1 MVEYFYSEKKYGSEK
16 MANFGKR
23 TVSLQL
29 YNAEKVVWIVVGG
42 IAIVIGAFIIYKFIY
57 VW

>member
-1 MVEYFYSEKKYGSEK
+1 